1 MIKKLIKILF
11 TLGTIIPLLLVLARK
26 MHRSLNGNRMIFI
39 CWPKTQ
45 KWRMNERKYK
55 LTRE

>member
-26 MHRSLNGNRMIFI
+26 MHHHYN
-39 CWPKTQ
+39 K
-45 KWRMNERKYK
+45 K
-55 LTRE
+55 